1 MLNKRTPKEIQT
13 LPKLLL
19 GSDVSQVSAS
29 GEALTQLETEFGLD
43 AKGLDMIFLALPD
56 ATPQAVYQ
64 APVAVAVTAPAR
76 SSGTSVRKLEYGVCN
91 ITYANLSDSSQAE
104 RDALAASPNG
114 MGPKGEAFA
123 VWSRKRY
130 QEFFGIDR
138 GQAKDFDWLAKW
150 EKSLKVSVLRAPAH
164 GKLTQV
170 DQDSEMLITPDVDY
184 IGKDRVDLLVTGK
197 DDLGRPFALTLRYYI
212 NVVGREF
219 GPGLNAI
226 KHPDSK
232 ELCGTVKNRWRISGV
247 DSEGAA
253 YVTLDAGN
261 FTAWLQS
268 AQLSA
273 LLASASQSLTAY
285 QNLSGTAVGE
295 TVGEG
300 SSAQITLDTTAAG
313 HGWYIDP
320 NFSLDGAVYAMPNKP
335 MQQTVQQRRF
345 APLLSGR

>member
-1 MLNKRTPKEIQT
+1 MGNGRPD
-13 LPKLLL
+13 P
-19 GSDVSQVSAS
+19 VP
-29 GEALTQLETEFGLD
+29 D
-43 AKGLDMIFLALPD
+43 AKGMDMIFLALPD

-64 APVAVAVTAPAR
+64 APVAVAVSSAASP
-76 SSGTSVRKLEYGVCN
+76 SGTSVRKLEYGICN
-91 ITYANLSDSSQAE
+91 LTYANLSDSSQAE
-104 RDALAASPNG
+104 RDDRAASRNRMSPIG
-114 MGPKGEAFA
+114 YAYE
-123 VWSRKRY
+123 VWSKKRY

-138 GQAKDFDWLAKW
+138 GLAKDFDWLAKW

-170 DQDSEMLITPDVDY
+170 DQDYGMLITPDVDY
-184 IGKDRVDLLVTGK
+184 IGKDRVDLLVEGK
-197 DDLGRPFALTLRYYI
+197 DDLGRPFALTLRYQI
-212 NVVGREF
+212 NVVGRES

-232 ELCGTVKNRWRISGV
+232 ELCGTVKYFWRISELN
-247 DSEGAA
+247 SEGET
-253 YVTLDAGN
+253 YHTSGSDNL
-261 FTAWLQS
+261 TAWLQS
-268 AQLSA
+268 AQLST

-300 SSAQITLDTTAAG
+300 SSAQITLDTNAAG
-313 HGWYIDP
+313 HNWYIDP